1 VALHDLTP
9 QLRTRLRRVEK
20 IVGLFV
26 AVAATVLLAGFVYYL
41 YHTAE
46 RKGWFTPKC
55 TYYTFVQSADGLHV
69 GDPVMLMGFSVGE
82 ITVIDA
88 EPPESSY
95 NVFVAFAIKKPYYGY
110 VWTDS
115 KATVTGGGLLG
126 GRQLQVTK
134 GRTGQPTAYEADGRV
149 AEVLVAGQK
158 IPVEKQPQGVP
169 LAPDEAPAL
178 AERAERLVAQLEQS
192 LPRIVEKLE
201 GALGGVEQLT
211 SRLDGVVDQ
220 TRPVLANLNTI
231 TTNLRNPD
239 GSLGQW
245 MLPRELRLRLIATL
259 ENADASLSVLSGTL
273 KNVDAITGSVR
284 TQLQTNQ
291 DLLGDLSALVRD
303 SDDLVQGMKRHWL
316 LRSAFPQPEPGEQE
330 LRLEPLPGLP
340 GSGTP

>member
-134 GRTGQPTAYEADGRV
+134 GRTGQPTAYEENGRV

-158 IPVEKQPQGVP
+158 ILVEKQPQGVP

-178 AERAERLVAQLEQS
+178 AERAERLVAQLEES

-239 GSLGQW
+239 GALGQW
-245 MLPRELRLRLIATL
+245 MLPRDLRLRLIATL
-259 ENADASLSVLSGTL
+259 ENADANLSVLSGTL

-291 DLLGDLSALVRD
+291 DVLGDLSALVRD

-316 LRSAFPQPEPGEQE
+316 LRSAFPQPERGEQE

-340 GSGTP
+340 GSGAP